1 MAPGGPS
8 RASHTPPPAAML
20 GIVGPAWLH
29 GGVSTRTASR
39 TPAPRYRLVRRA
51 GLEAPAAVT
60 LDAEQR
66 AVVAH
71 RDGPLLVIGGPG
83 TGKTTTL
90 VEAVAARVAEG
101 TDPGQI
107 LVLTFGRRAS
117 AALRDRIEARIGAQ
131 AAGAADGSSAAGGTG
146 AVRTRAMTEPVVRT
160 FPAYAFGLLRMAAAQ
175 RGEPAPRLLTG
186 AEQDALIREL
196 LSAPDAAQR
205 WPEGLRQAVRTRA
218 FAAQLRDLL
227 LRAAERGIGPRR
239 LAELGREHNRPDWV
253 AAADFLVEYRNVL
266 ALRDA
271 STRGT
276 VAYDQAELVRAAT
289 ALLREDPDLLAAERA
304 RCRYVYVDELADT
317 DPAQIDLLELVVG
330 GGAHVVAFADP
341 DSATFA
347 FRGGDP
353 TGVRDFTQRFRTAA
367 GDEAPQITL
376 RTSYRSTP
384 ELLAASRR
392 VAARLRG
399 PSAHRRLTSKVAE
412 DSAAD
417 GRGADGPAAVDVCT
431 FRSATS
437 ESAYIA
443 QRLREAHLHE
453 GIPWSRMAVVVRSLR
468 HHEAALRRALT
479 QAGVPV
485 VTGAE
490 DTALAHQPAVAPLLT
505 LIRCAL
511 GLSPLDEGTAV
522 DLLHSP
528 FGGADP
534 FSERRLRQALRAIDP
549 TRPSGELLVEALR
562 QPSLLSLVDQ
572 RWVKPAR
579 TIATLLATARTAA
592 ARPGATA
599 EDVLWEVWRASGLA
613 QRWATLSARGGRRG
627 ATADRDLD
635 AMLVLFDAAARFTD
649 RLPGARIEVFLDY
662 LAEQQLP
669 TDTLAATADPGEAV
683 RLLTAHAAKGLE
695 WDLVVVA
702 GVQEGVWPDLRLR
715 GSVLGS
721 ERLVEVVAQRALPEG
736 RASTA
741 AQVAALLD
749 EERRLFYVAVT
760 RARRRLVVTAVDPSG
775 TGAGGDEQPSR
786 FLGELVTAVRS
797 EPEVATDRPAE
808 STDAEAA
815 GHTGDA
821 DASAGRAGVAED
833 ASTGPGEPGA
843 DRAEDDLAQVPA
855 GVLRRP
861 ITLPA
866 LVAELRTVVTDP
878 DRPEP
883 LRRAAAAQL
892 ARLAAAGV
900 PGADPDEWWGL
911 RPLSD
916 DRPLVGEG
924 ELVRVSPS
932 TVESSLRCGLRWLLE
947 RHGGSN
953 PPSAKQSIGN
963 LVHSAAMLVAEA
975 SVREMAAAVR
985 SYVDERFDR
994 IELEARWLRGKE
1006 RRRAERMVDKLL
1018 TWLADNPREQVAV
1031 ERDFDVRL
1039 PPDETSAG
1047 RAVQI
1052 RGRVDRLE
1060 RDAKGRLVVV
1070 DLKTGASA
1078 PTEAE
1083 AAEHPQLAAYQVAVE
1098 AGAFGVGEVSGG
1110 AEIVA
1115 VGTDSVKPTVRA
1127 QPPLQES
1134 EDPRWAEALV
1144 RQAAAAM
1151 AAATFRA
1158 VLNDSCPY
1166 CAVRTSCPLSG
1177 KGRQV
1182 PS

>member
-1 MAPGGPS
+1 VAV
-8 RASHTPPPAAML
+8 L
-20 GIVGPAWLH
+20 GIVGRAWLH
-29 GGVSTRTASR
+29 DGVTTSTASR

-51 GLEAPAAVT
+51 ELDAPAAVP

-71 RDGPLLVIGGPG
+71 REGPLLVVGGPG

-101 TDPGQI
+101 TDPSHI
-107 LVLTFGRRAS
+107 LVLTFGRKAS
-117 AALRDRIEARIGAQ
+117 AALRNRIEARIGAQ
-131 AAGAADGSSAAGGTG
+131 AGGSAGAGGAAPG
-146 AVRTRAMTEPVVRT
+146 RTRAMTEPVVRT

-196 LSAPDAAQR
+196 LGAPDAAER
-205 WPEGLRQAVRTRA
+205 WPAGLRQAVRTRA

-289 ALLREDPDLLAAERA
+289 ALLQEDPDLLAAERA

-317 DPAQIDLLELVVG
+317 DPAQIDLLELVAG
-330 GGAHVVAFADP
+330 GGTHVVGFADP

-353 TGVRDFTQRFRTAA
+353 TGVRDFTQRFRTAS
-367 GDEAPQITL
+367 GGPAPQVTL

-399 PSAHRRLTSKVAE
+399 PSAHRALTSAVAE
-412 DSAAD
+412 EA
-417 GRGADGPAAVDVCT
+417 GPAGPAMAVDVCT
-431 FRSATS
+431 LRSATS

-443 QRLREAHLHE
+443 HRLREAHLHE

-468 HHEAALRRALT
+468 QHHAALRRALT

-490 DTALAHQPAVAPLLT
+490 DTALATQPAVAPLLT

-534 FSERRLRQALRAIDP
+534 FGERRLRQALRAIDP

-562 QPSLLSLVDQ
+562 QPALLSLVDQ

-599 EDVLWEVWRASGLA
+599 EDVLWEVWKASGLA
-613 QRWATLSARGGRRG
+613 QKWAALSARGGRRG

-669 TDTLAATADPGEAV
+669 TDTLAATADRGEAV

-721 ERLVEVVAQRALPEG
+721 ERLVDVVAQRALPEG
-736 RASTA
+736 RASAA

-760 RARRRLVVTAVDPSG
+760 RARRRLIVTAVDPST

-797 EPEVATDRPAE
+797 QPDVGTERPEEPADAVAAGRPAG
-808 STDAEAA
+808 TDEPA
-815 GHTGDA
+815 GAG
-821 DASAGRAGVAED
+821 AGRDAGEDVA
-833 ASTGPGEPGA
+833 A
-843 DRAEDDLAQVPA
+843 VPA

-878 DRPEP
+878 ERPEP

-900 PGADPDEWWGL
+900 PGADPDEWWGV

-916 DRPLVGEG
+916 DRPLVAEG

-953 PPSAKQSIGN
+953 PPTAKQSIGN

-985 SYVDERFDR
+985 SYVDERFDH

-1018 TWLADNPREQVAV
+1018 AWLAENPREQVAV

-1039 PPDETSAG
+1039 PPTETSAG

-1078 PTEAE
+1078 PSEAE
-1083 AAEHPQLAAYQVAVE
+1083 VAVHPQLAAYQVAVE
-1098 AGAFGVGEVSGG
+1098 AGAFGVGEASGG

-1115 VGTDSVKPTVRA
+1115 VGTDSVKPAVRA

-1134 EDPRWAEALV
+1134 EDPGWAETLV

-1151 AAATFRA
+1151 AASTFRA
-1158 VLNDSCPY
+1158 VINDSCPY

>member
-1 MAPGGPS
+1 MAVPGFVRGPWLHVGVS
-8 RASHTPPPAAML
+8 ARE
-20 GIVGPAWLH
+20 VGPA
-29 GGVSTRTASR
+29 R
-39 TPAPRYRLVRRA
+39 TPLPRYRLVRGTGVDA
-51 GLEAPAAVT
+51 VSAPP
-60 LDAEQR
+60 LDARQQ

-71 RDGPLLVIGGPG
+71 TDGPLLVIGGPG

-101 TDPGQI
+101 TDPSQV
-107 LVLTFGRRAS
+107 LVLTFGRKAS
-117 AALRDRIEARIGAQ
+117 AALRDRIEARIGAT
-131 AAGAADGSSAAGGTG
+131 AAGLGGAT
-146 AVRTRAMTEPVVRT
+146 MSEPVVRT
-160 FPAYAFGLLRMAAAQ
+160 FPAYAFGLLRLAAAQ

-186 AEQDALIREL
+186 AEQDAVIREL
-196 LSAPDAAQR
+196 LSAPGAEQR
-205 WPEGLRQAVRTRA
+205 WPPGLRQAVPTRA

-239 LAELGREHNRPDWV
+239 LAELGRAHDRPDWV
-253 AAADFLVEYRNVL
+253 AAADFLTEYRNVL

-271 STRGT
+271 STRGS
-276 VAYDQAELVRAAT
+276 VAYDQAELVRSAT
-289 ALLREDPDLLAAERA
+289 LLLREDGALLEAERA

-317 DPAQIDLLELVVG
+317 DPAQIDLLELVAG
-330 GGAHVVAFADP
+330 GGTHVVGFADP

-353 TGVRDFTQRFRTAA
+353 TGVRDFTERFRTT
-367 GDEAPQITL
+367 GGQQAPQVLLT
-376 RTSYRSTP
+376 TSYRSTV
-384 ELLAASRR
+384 ELLAATRR

-399 PSAHRRLTSKVAE
+399 PASHRQLTSAVLPPSLPE
-412 DSAAD
+412 
-417 GRGADGPAAVDVCT
+417 AVDVCT
-431 FRSATS
+431 LRSSTS

-443 QRLREAHLHE
+443 HTLRQAHLHE

-468 HHEAALRRALT
+468 HHHAALRRALT

-485 VTGAE
+485 ATGAE
-490 DTALAHQPAVAPLLT
+490 DTALATQPAVAPLLT

-511 GLSPLDEGTAV
+511 GLSELDEGAAI

-534 FSERRLRQALRAIDP
+534 FGERRLRQLLRAIDP
-549 TRPSGELLVEALR
+549 SRPSGELLVEALR
-562 QPSLLSLVDQ
+562 QPAVLSLVDQ

-579 TIATLLATARTAA
+579 SVATLLATARSAA
-592 ARPGATA
+592 ARPTATA
-599 EDVLWEVWRASGLA
+599 EDVLWEVWKASGLA
-613 QRWATLSARGGRRG
+613 DRWAAASARGGRRG

-635 AMLVLFDAAARFTD
+635 AVLVLFDAAARFTD

-669 TDTLAATADPGEAV
+669 TDTLAATADRGDAV

-702 GVQEGVWPDLRLR
+702 GVQEGTWPDLRLR

-721 ERLVEVVAQRALPEG
+721 ERLVDVVAERALPAG
-736 RASTA
+736 RASAA

-775 TGAGGDEQPSR
+775 TGSGGDEQPSR
-786 FLGELVTAVRS
+786 FLAEIVATVRAEPDTAV
-797 EPEVATDRPAE
+797 TE
-808 STDAEAA
+808 SVL
-815 GHTGDA
+815 A
-821 DASAGRAGVAED
+821 DVPDQPSAAGVARD
-833 ASTGPGEPGA
+833 KLDS
-843 DRAEDDLAQVPA
+843 AEDEHGVPA
-855 GVLRRP
+855 GLLRRP
-861 ITLPA
+861 LTLPS
-866 LVAELRTVVTDP
+866 LVAELRIVVTDP
-878 DRPEP
+878 ARPAA

-892 ARLAAAGV
+892 ARLARAGV
-900 PGADPDEWWGL
+900 PGADPDEWWGV

-916 DRPLVGEG
+916 ERPLVAPG

-932 TVESSLRCGLRWLLE
+932 TVDSSLRCGLRWLLE

-953 PPSAKQSIGN
+953 PPTAKQTIGN
-963 LVHSAAMLVAEA
+963 LVHGAAMLLAEA
-975 SVREMAAAVR
+975 SVREAAPAIR
-985 SYVDERFDR
+985 SYVDDRFEL
-994 IELEARWLRGKE
+994 IEVEARWLRGKE
-1006 RRRAERMVDKLL
+1006 RTRAEHMVDKLL

-1039 PPDETSAG
+1039 TPDEASAD

-1070 DLKTGASA
+1070 DLKTGGSA
-1078 PTEAE
+1078 PSEADV
-1083 AAEHPQLAAYQVAVE
+1083 AVHPQLAAYQVAVE
-1098 AGAFGVGEVSGG
+1098 AGGFGVDEASGG

-1115 VGTDSVKPTVRA
+1115 VGTDSVKPAVRT

-1134 EDPRWAEALV
+1134 EDPSWAEELV
-1144 RQAAAAM
+1144 RRAAATM
-1151 AAATFRA
+1151 AASTFRA
-1158 VLNDSCPY
+1158 VVNDSCPY
-1166 CAVRTSCPLSG
+1166 CAVRTSCPISG

>member
-1 MAPGGPS
+1 
-8 RASHTPPPAAML
+8 
-20 GIVGPAWLH
+20 
-29 GGVSTRTASR
+29 
-39 TPAPRYRLVRRA
+39 
-51 GLEAPAAVT
+51 
-60 LDAEQR
+60 
-66 AVVAH
+66 VAH
-71 RDGPLLVIGGPG
+71 REGPLLVIGGPG

-101 TDPGQI
+101 TDPSQI
-107 LVLTFGRRAS
+107 LVLTFGRKAS
-117 AALRDRIEARIGAQ
+117 AALRNRIEARLGAQ
-131 AAGAADGSSAAGGTG
+131 AEGSAGAAGSVAG
-146 AVRTRAMTEPVVRT
+146 RTKAMTEPVVRT
-160 FPAYAFGLLRMAAAQ
+160 FPAYAFGLLRLAAAQ

-186 AEQDALIREL
+186 AEQDALVREL

-205 WPEGLRQAVRTRA
+205 WPAGLRQAVRTRA
-218 FAAQLRDLL
+218 FAAELRDLL

-317 DPAQIDLLELVVG
+317 DPAQIDLLELVAG
-330 GGAHVVAFADP
+330 GGTHVVGFADP

-347 FRGGDP
+347 FRGSDP

-367 GDEAPQITL
+367 GEQAPQVML

-399 PSAHRRLTSKVAE
+399 PSAHRTVTSAVAE
-412 DSAAD
+412 EVPAGSA
-417 GRGADGPAAVDVCT
+417 GPAMAVDVCT
-431 FRSATS
+431 LRSATS

-443 QRLREAHLHE
+443 HRLREAHLHE

-468 HHEAALRRALT
+468 HHHAALRRALT

-490 DTALAHQPAVAPLLT
+490 DTALATQPAVAPLLT

-534 FSERRLRQALRAIDP
+534 FGERRLRQALRAIDP

-562 QPSLLSLVDQ
+562 QPALLSLVDQ

-599 EDVLWEVWRASGLA
+599 EDVLWEVWKASGLA
-613 QRWATLSARGGRRG
+613 QRWAALSARGGRRG

-669 TDTLAATADPGEAV
+669 TDTLAATADRGEAV

-721 ERLVEVVAQRALPEG
+721 ERLVDVVAQRALPEG
-736 RASTA
+736 RASAA

-760 RARRRLVVTAVDPSG
+760 RARRRLIVTAVDPSG

-797 EPEVATDRPAE
+797 QPDVAADRPEEPEAPDGVRDEVEAGEDVAA
-808 STDAEAA
+808 
-815 GHTGDA
+815 
-821 DASAGRAGVAED
+821 
-833 ASTGPGEPGA
+833 
-843 DRAEDDLAQVPA
+843 VPA

-916 DRPLVGEG
+916 DRPLVAEG

-953 PPSAKQSIGN
+953 PPTAKQSIGN

-1018 TWLADNPREQVAV
+1018 TWLAENPREQVAV

-1039 PPDETSAG
+1039 PPTETSAG

-1078 PTEAE
+1078 PSEAE
-1083 AAEHPQLAAYQVAVE
+1083 VAEHPQLAAYQVAVE
-1098 AGAFGVGEVSGG
+1098 AGAFGVGEASGG

-1115 VGTDSVKPTVRA
+1115 VGTDSVKPAVRA
-1127 QPPLQES
+1127 QRPLQES
-1134 EDPRWAEALV
+1134 EDPGWAEALV

-1158 VLNDSCPY
+1158 VINDSCPY